1 MSLWVIVLWVG
12 LVVVC
17 ASFIFKF
24 AKMSWFDYNKL
35 KEQAQAMAATVQ
47 NQAAETAKQYQALTS
62 RQDESEARQK

>member
-35 KEQAQAMAATVQ
+35 KEQAQAMAATV
-47 NQAAETAKQYQALTS
+47 
-62 RQDESEARQK
+62 